1 MRQKKEPNVEE
12 LMKAMAIELEPA
24 EKLKQPAEHPEN
36 FDLFMARAIQ
46 IKPKCKRKGTRNSLN
61 FSFLPQKIQQLN
73 LLQ

>member
-12 LMKAMAIELEPA
+12 LMKATAIELEPA

-46 IKPKCKRKGTRNSLN
+46 IKPKCKKKRN
-61 FSFLPQKIQQLN
+61 KK
-73 LLQ
+73 